1 MAFCQNCGTQLNEGS
16 KFCPNCVTPMQME
29 SGAASAP
36 QEGNPI
42 AVEAAATE
50 PMQAAAASVAVLEKD
65 AAPAA
70 PAQEQPAP
78 QPGAYQ
84 QPAPPPGV
92 YQQPAPQPGVY
103 QQPAPQPGVYQQPA
117 PQPGVYQQPA
127 PQPGAYQQP
136 APQPGVYQQPAP
148 QPGAYQQPV
157 QGYVPSEAQMKKGM
171 AILAYFGILF
181 LIPLFAAKKDPF
193 ARYHTNQGLV
203 LFIFMV
209 IFNVLSNV
217 LTSILIEI
225 SPTLVLIVSGVFG
238 ILTLLLCIF
247 ALIGIIRA
255 AKGQMKPLPIIGGI
269 RILK

>member
-16 KFCPNCVTPMQME
+16 KFCPNCGTPMQME
-29 SGAASAP
+29 SGAASAL
-36 QEGNPI
+36 QEGNPV

-50 PMQAAAASVAVLEKD
+50 PMQAAAGSVAVLEKD
-65 AAPAA
+65 VAPAA

-78 QPGAYQ
+78 QPD
-84 QPAPPPGV
+84 V
-92 YQQPAPQPGVY
+92 YQQPAPQ
-103 QQPAPQPGVYQQPA
+103 Q
-117 PQPGVYQQPA
+117 
-127 PQPGAYQQP
+127 GA
-136 APQPGVYQQPAP
+136 YQQPAP

-181 LIPLFAAKKDPF
+181 LIPLFAAKNDPF

-209 IFNVLSNV
+209 IFNILSNV
-217 LTSILIEI
+217 LTNILIEI
-225 SPTLVLIVSGVFG
+225 SPMLTLIVSGVFG